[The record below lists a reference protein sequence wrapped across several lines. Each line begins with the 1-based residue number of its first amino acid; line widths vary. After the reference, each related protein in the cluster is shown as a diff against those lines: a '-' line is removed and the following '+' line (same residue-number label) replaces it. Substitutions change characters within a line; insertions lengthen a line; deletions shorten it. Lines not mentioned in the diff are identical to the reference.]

1 MRRRQL
7 IMPLFICIVTIFLIT
22 KMVTAHAED
31 SSDESAYPTPTDVI
45 DVIETPLPT
54 MTEYAYD
61 ESDPPTDPTE
71 TPTPTATTQPP
82 DTDPTATTIVID
94 TNPTAEALPLSD
106 TTIAQDDLAMVTSID
121 TPTPVALAS
130 TMSTRDGTVRT
141 CATHTIEVFEGV
153 TTPNTMLEVRFDMR
167 VVGGGMS
174 TPSGRYLLPVYVG
187 DEVSGSHTISIVKR
201 YTGRLLQQVSCDIP

>member
-31 SSDESAYPTPTDVI
+31 STDESAYPTPTDII
-45 DVIETPLPT
+45 DIIETELPT

-94 TNPTAEALPLSD
+94 TNPTAEALPLFD
-106 TTIAQDDLAMVTSID
+106 ATTAQDDLAMMTSID

-130 TMSTRDGTVRT
+130 TISTRADTVRT

-174 TPSGRYLLPVYVG
+174 TPSGRYLLPVYMG

-201 YTGRLLQQVSCDIP
+201 YTGRLLQKVSCEIP

>member
-82 DTDPTATTIVID
+82 DTDLTTTTIVID

-106 TTIAQDDLAMVTSID
+106 TTIAQDDLAMVTSMD

-141 CATHTIEVFEGV
+141 CATDTIEVFEGI

-174 TPSGRYLLPVYVG
+174 TPSGRYLIPVYIG

-201 YTGRLLQQVSCDIP
+201 YTGRLLQQVSCDTP

>member
-7 IMPLFICIVTIFLIT
+7 IMPFFICIVTIFFIS
-22 KMVTAHAED
+22 KMVTTHAED
-31 SSDESAYPTPTDVI
+31 STDESAYPTPTDII

-71 TPTPTATTQPP
+71 TPTPTATGQAIN
-82 DTDPTATTIVID
+82 TDPTATTIVLD
-94 TNPTAEALPLSD
+94 TNPTAEALPQSD
-106 TTIAQDDLAMVTSID
+106 ITNAPDDLAVLTSID
-121 TPTPVALAS
+121 TPTPIALAS
-130 TMSTRDGTVRT
+130 AISTRGGTVRT
-141 CATHTIEVFEGV
+141 CTTHTTEVFEGV

-174 TPSGRYLLPVYVG
+174 TPSGRYLLPLYIG
-187 DEVSGSHTISIVKR
+187 DEATGSHTISIVKR
-201 YTGRLLQQVSCDIP
+201 YTGRLLQKVSCEIP